1 MRIDFDQD
9 VDQTG
14 YVMAIHFIDT
24 SDPAVIATM
33 KAINGN
39 PAAQAQAGYAEVH
52 KVAGR
57 PAGETRYQHIVA
69 LLATAPAND
78 PVKQLNLK

>member
-1 MRIDFDQD
+1 MLITFDHD
-9 VDQTG
+9 
-14 YVMAIHFIDT
+14 IDT
-24 SDPAVIATM
+24 SGNVLALHQIDTADPAVIATM
-33 KAINGN
+33 KVINGN
-39 PAAQAQAGYAEVH
+39 PAAQSQAGYAESH
-52 KVAGR
+52 KVTGR